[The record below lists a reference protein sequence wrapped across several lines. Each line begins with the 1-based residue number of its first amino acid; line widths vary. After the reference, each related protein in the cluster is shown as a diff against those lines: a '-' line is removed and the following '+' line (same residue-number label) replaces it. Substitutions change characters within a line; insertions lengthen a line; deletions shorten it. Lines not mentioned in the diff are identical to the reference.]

1 MMASVL
7 SSVKRCEHMP
17 GKNDVIVGSVLKSL
31 REETGMTQREF
42 ALRMGA
48 DPDFVSNVEDGSL
61 PLRLDE
67 VFDYSAALNLDVHD
81 VLSQIA
87 REVVR

>member
-1 MMASVL
+1 
-7 SSVKRCEHMP
+7 MP

-31 REETGMTQREF
+31 REETGMTRGEF

-48 DPDFVSNVEDGSL
+48 DPDFVCNVEDGSL

-87 REVVR
+87 REVVC